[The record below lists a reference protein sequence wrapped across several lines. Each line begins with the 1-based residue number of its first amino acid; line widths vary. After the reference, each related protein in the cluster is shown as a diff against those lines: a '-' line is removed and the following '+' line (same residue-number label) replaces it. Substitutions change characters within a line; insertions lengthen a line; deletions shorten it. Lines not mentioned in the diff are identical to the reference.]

1 MTRQSHL
8 LRPLEVSDWDKSLSH
23 IATQMNNE
31 PLNVHKLMANHP
43 ALLAA
48 WWNFRNYSVLGG
60 ELGRRNGE
68 LVILRVASN
77 LKSWYEWS
85 SHVDR
90 SLNCGLT
97 LKEIVKVNSKLSEDD
112 WIEKEYL
119 LLSSVDILIKKKK
132 LKTKFYNKMRKYF
145 SDKQIMDIIAIH
157 GMYTILACMINI
169 YGLSLEKK
177 IAKRLPKQI
186 TKKSFLKK

>member
-8 LRPLEVSDWDKSLSH
+8 LRPLEVSDWDKSLSN